1 MFLCAC
7 ELNGGMVLG
16 AFIISFSFFPFSLVF
31 WKLSGDMV
39 VLLLVAATATIR
51 AISKQRTNLLHE

>member
-1 MFLCAC
+1 
-7 ELNGGMVLG
+7 MVLG
-16 AFIISFSFFPFSLVF
+16 AFITPFPFFPLFVVF